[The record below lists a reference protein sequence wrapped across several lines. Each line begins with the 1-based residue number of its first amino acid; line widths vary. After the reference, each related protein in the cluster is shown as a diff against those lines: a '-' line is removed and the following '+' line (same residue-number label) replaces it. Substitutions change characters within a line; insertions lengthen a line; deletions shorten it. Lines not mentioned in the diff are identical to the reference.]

1 MKVNIKLNELS
12 SVLNKSVNCKDE
24 IKGLFIETNNLLTEI
39 NNIVK
44 CEQLIGATS
53 SLKANIE
60 VVNNKMV
67 ESLDNINMFLGAQ
80 ISSYSLANEKATNAI
95 NDLSSVIGSGLG
107 NGNGGIL

>member
-1 MKVNIKLNELS
+1 MRVNVNLNELS
-12 SVLNKSVNCKDE
+12 SVLNRSVNCKDN
-24 IKGLFIETNNLLTEI
+24 IKGLFDQTNILLTEI

-67 ESLDNINMFLGAQ
+67 DSLDNINSFLGAQ

-95 NDLSSVIGSGLG
+95 NDLSSVIGNGL
-107 NGNGGIL
+107 GNGGIL